1 VGSVAGEIQKGITEA
16 VQQFAKGFGG
26 HIPLL
31 VAAVAVLAVA
41 WIVSRVS
48 FSATRSL
55 LARTSTTGHVD
66 ILVARFV
73 RGSVMAVGIVAAL
86 GVAGVNAGA
95 LVASLGLVGLTV
107 SLALKDVLA
116 NYVSGVMLLLQG
128 PFKVGDTIVV
138 DGMEGTVADVT
149 ARTTT
154 LNAGDGREIHI
165 PNSTIFSAVVTN
177 VSRNPVRRFEITLTV
192 PVDVDLAAA
201 RGVVLAAISDTGGV
215 LHDPGPDAQ
224 VGHIGAG
231 SARIIA
237 HGWVDAS
244 RSSSGEAQ
252 AAALVIAAK
261 RLHDAGLAHTRT
273 PRR

>member
-31 VAAVAVLAVA
+31 VAAVVVLVIAWVLA
-41 WIVSRVS
+41 RVS
-48 FSATRSL
+48 FAATRSL

-66 ILVARFV
+66 VLVARFV
-73 RGSVMAVGIVAAL
+73 RGSVMALGIVAAL
-86 GVAGVNAGA
+86 GVAGVNVGA

-116 NYVSGVMLLLQG
+116 NYVSGVMLLMQG

-165 PNSTIFSAVVTN
+165 PNATIFSAIVTN

-215 LHDPGPDAQ
+215 LNEPGPDAQ
-224 VGHIGAG
+224 VGHVGTG
-231 SARIIA
+231 TARIVA

-244 RSSSGEAQ
+244 KSSTGDVQ
-252 AAALVIAAK
+252 AAALVTAAR
-261 RLHDAGLAHTRT
+261 RLRDAGLARART
-273 PRR
+273 PRE